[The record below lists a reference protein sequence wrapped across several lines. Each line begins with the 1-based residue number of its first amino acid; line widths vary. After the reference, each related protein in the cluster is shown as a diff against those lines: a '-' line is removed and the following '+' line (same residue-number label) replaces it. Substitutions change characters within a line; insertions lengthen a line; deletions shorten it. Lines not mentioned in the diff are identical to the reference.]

1 MVKAR
6 QFVFLLLMGSLMT
19 SCQIME
25 CGPNKDAF
33 ISKYEDLIQDVSE
46 MEAEAP
52 ANEWSGYDISFE
64 RFVESCYDMHAEK
77 MSAVEKRK
85 FWVQG
90 LKYYSLR
97 YEENMITE
105 LMDEKN
111 TTSTRIRTNIESVAA
126 DSGLAL
132 EAFLEKNAH
141 DLEEIFRDFG
151 NDLSKW
157 VENFE
162 EIFEDN

>member
-1 MVKAR
+1 MINAR
-6 QFVFLLLMGSLMT
+6 HFVFLLLLGSLMT
-19 SCQIME
+19 SCQIIE

-46 MEAEAP
+46 MEAGAP
-52 ANEWSGYDISFE
+52 ASEWSGYDTSLK

-77 MSAVEKRK
+77 MSEAEKRK
-85 FWVQG
+85 FWIQG

-97 YEENMITE
+97 YGENMITV

-141 DLEEIFRDFG
+141 DLEVIFRDFG
-151 NDLSKW
+151 NELSKW
-157 VENFE
+157 VENFR

>member
-1 MVKAR
+1 MIIPRHLV
-6 QFVFLLLMGSLMT
+6 FFLLVGSLMT
-19 SCQIME
+19 SCQIIE
-25 CGPNKDAF
+25 CGTDKDTF
-33 ISKYEDLIQDVSE
+33 ISKYEDLIQEVSE

-52 ANEWSGYDISFE
+52 ANAWSGYDKSFE

-77 MSAVEKRK
+77 MSVAEKRK

-90 LKYYSLR
+90 LKYYTLR

-111 TTSTRIRTNIESVAA
+111 TTSSRIRTNIESVAA

-132 EAFLEKNAH
+132 EAFLEQNTH

-157 VENFE
+157 VENLK
-162 EIFEDN
+162 EIFEDK